1 MTGTEAHQEI
11 DDDLCTTLQVLPH
24 VQMYIKIATKGKPD
38 PLTIK
43 LKYKKN
49 EHGFLQVH
57 VSRIL
62 KFPDCK
68 RAESHYD

>member
-11 DDDLCTTLQVLPH
+11 DDDLCTTLEVLPH

-49 EHGFLQVH
+49 EHGFL
-57 VSRIL
+57 
-62 KFPDCK
+62 
-68 RAESHYD
+68 